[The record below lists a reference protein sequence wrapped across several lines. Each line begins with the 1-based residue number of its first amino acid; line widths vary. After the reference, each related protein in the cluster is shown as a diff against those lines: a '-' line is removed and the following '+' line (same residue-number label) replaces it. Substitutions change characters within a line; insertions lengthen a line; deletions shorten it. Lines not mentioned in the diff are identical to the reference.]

1 MQTNGFLI
9 RKRLYLLFAL
19 ITFVLFGIVITYV
32 KLAFRKPPA
41 QPSPSPKV
49 ERGSIVDRNGK
60 PLAVQTNFYHFG
72 VTPKLIKDPKYFA
85 ETIAKDAGMRAEEI
99 LGIIASRKNAQ
110 YAIIKKH
117 ISQEQCDRL
126 TAVIRDHNF
135 SHFCRFDQL
144 PGRIY
149 PLHDLASQLVG
160 YMGTMGTG
168 LSGIE
173 YSLEDLLSPEVKEGE
188 TEPTI
193 YGKNI
198 YLTIDSDLQYKLEKI
213 SKNAMESTQAENFML
228 IASDA
233 KSGEILSYISLPSAD
248 LNTYPRSTPQQRID
262 RPAMVT
268 YEPGSVFKIF
278 TAAAYLDSGVIDEDT
293 IFLCDG
299 LYTRTTSHNETIR
312 ISCLDHHG
320 YLSVRG
326 ALEFSCNDA
335 FAQMSDL
342 LNTSTFLSYI
352 DKFGFGKKTG
362 VELPREEIGY
372 IKNPEAKSW
381 SARTKATMSIGQELT
396 VTALQMVQAAEVI
409 ANKGLPPKIT
419 LLKRIKD
426 KDGNVEYN
434 HSPEYGE
441 RVLKAST
448 AKYLLSCMESTAEK
462 GTGSR
467 AALGDIS
474 IGVKTGTAQMAD
486 PVHGGYSD
494 TDFISN
500 CMAIFPVEEPQI
512 VLYIVV
518 EKAKGETYAG
528 RIVAP
533 VIREAADE
541 IIDHLGM
548 TRDAA
553 PAVEHTGLVSITEN
567 MPLEIDDIVP
577 DFMGRPKR
585 DLIPLIQNNP
595 ALKFVVNGEGWV
607 ISQKPAP
614 GSPVVEGMT
623 IELNLE

>member
-278 TAAAYLDSGVIDEDT
+278 TAAAYLDS
-293 IFLCDG
+293 L
-299 LYTRTTSHNETIR
+299 R
-312 ISCLDHHG
+312 
-320 YLSVRG
+320 
-326 ALEFSCNDA
+326 
-335 FAQMSDL
+335 
-342 LNTSTFLSYI
+342 
-352 DKFGFGKKTG
+352 
-362 VELPREEIGY
+362 RE
-372 IKNPEAKSW
+372 
-381 SARTKATMSIGQELT
+381 Q
-396 VTALQMVQAAEVI
+396 
-409 ANKGLPPKIT
+409 KG
-419 LLKRIKD
+419 
-426 KDGNVEYN
+426 N
-434 HSPEYGE
+434 
-441 RVLKAST
+441 
-448 AKYLLSCMESTAEK
+448 
-462 GTGSR
+462 
-467 AALGDIS
+467 
-474 IGVKTGTAQMAD
+474 
-486 PVHGGYSD
+486 
-494 TDFISN
+494 
-500 CMAIFPVEEPQI
+500 
-512 VLYIVV
+512 
-518 EKAKGETYAG
+518 
-528 RIVAP
+528 
-533 VIREAADE
+533 
-541 IIDHLGM
+541 
-548 TRDAA
+548 
-553 PAVEHTGLVSITEN
+553 
-567 MPLEIDDIVP
+567 
-577 DFMGRPKR
+577 
-585 DLIPLIQNNP
+585 
-595 ALKFVVNGEGWV
+595 
-607 ISQKPAP
+607 
-614 GSPVVEGMT
+614 
-623 IELNLE
+623 